1 MHSKPKADGTGPK
14 SESRGQ
20 RLSMS
25 GERTSSMSGTTTL
38 AAPPPVSPEP
48 AYIAASAA
56 SQIIT
61 TDRQTQTDDWFDE
74 RAEKGGFAKVTVSPG
89 SLTLVNA
96 FLDQLLYSFLANARS
111 TSIAALRPAVSEILK
126 PRLAK
131 EAINGADQELE
142 EFLGGGDE
150 EELSAFHNGL
160 EYRGPWELHLVWRRS
175 RLRCMVYTRLGD
187 LEEEDEEA
195 YVERERAEANDEG
208 QRRLSRDLG
217 MVSPAAAIFLT
228 SILEFIGEQVL
239 IVAGEAA
246 YARQEAKNL
255 KELGDNASG
264 SSEGLRIDVEESDME
279 KLAFNTTFGR
289 LWRSWRK
296 RVRTPSMLSTRTM
309 SRDFGLRKGSV
320 SPSSNTTSRKASF
333 SEANEAVQE
342 ISTVVV
348 RPSVAQIL
356 ERPLE
361 TDPISAI
368 TLEDSSRKEDRTSS
382 AHAEDESLS
391 PSDVRHRPRSMVLY
405 PPPIARYI
413 DSDRS
418 KSKPSP
424 GGMQRHRSSSLPTL
438 QPAPYKSPLGENLFA
453 PSSFVRKSRSG
464 RGKEVSPTT
473 EIMRTSSYSS
483 RSSSDVV
490 SRAPRTDKLASLDKQ
505 LQSRPSG
512 MSKEEFDKHMLAM
525 LRDTESPPT
534 GSPSLHSS
542 DRSLASQ
549 DIAPELSHA
558 QPNRNA
564 TGVIGENTPG
574 VVSPSQLPTSQGSF
588 RDQMDSAS
596 EADDSSQDRFPL
608 LSEQLDSK
616 GGEKLPASSM
626 QGERP
631 RTASGSTDE
640 HEYGRMWEHQAP
652 YSYHGP
658 VASHTNNYARV
669 ATAQSVELQEGTLP
683 CLDEHVSVDEN
694 GVPPLTPLRELVEAA
709 HDTSDE
715 ASSLAPSYEASKVE
729 YNAPE
734 RFQGANFPRTEP
746 FSQQVLSQAKP
757 ASKFSDLRSK
767 LPAVNTGTER
777 AAVQRVLPSPIS
789 AREPLTPVPRTSSS
803 SNRDL
808 RPIQTSSSSASQ
820 VSVSQKLKGLVGRD
834 SSDGRRPTTSRR
846 SSEGSSSMASDKRSL
861 RTPKADEAQRTFDQ
875 LIKSD
880 ETLQYTLTPQ
890 NMRDMEVCCGPYSL
904 RTYC

>member
-1 MHSKPKADGTGPK
+1 MEEPRLGIMHPESKADGTGPK
-14 SESRGQ
+14 SENPGQ

-38 AAPPPVSPEP
+38 AAPPPVSPKP

-61 TDRQTQTDDWFDE
+61 SDCQTQTDDWFDE
-74 RAEKGGFAKVTVSPG
+74 RAERGDPTKVTVSPG
-89 SLTLVNA
+89 SLALVNA

-131 EAINGADQELE
+131 EAINGADQELD

-160 EYRGPWELHLVWRRS
+160 EYRGPWDLHLVWRRS

-195 YVERERAEANDEG
+195 YVERERAEAGDEE

-239 IVAGEAA
+239 VVAGEAA
-246 YARQEAKNL
+246 HARQEAKNL

-264 SSEGLRIDVEESDME
+264 SLEGLQIHVEDSDME

-309 SRDFGLRKGSV
+309 SRDFGRRRGSV
-320 SPSSNTTSRKASF
+320 SPTSNSTSRKASF
-333 SEANEAVQE
+333 SEVNDTVQE
-342 ISTVVV
+342 VSTVV

-356 ERPLE
+356 ERSLE
-361 TDPISAI
+361 ADPISAEKRDNS
-368 TLEDSSRKEDRTSS
+368 TRKEHKTSS
-382 AHAEDESLS
+382 AHVQDESLS
-391 PSDVRHRPRSMVLY
+391 SGDVGQRPRSMVVC
-405 PPPIARYI
+405 PQPIAKH
-413 DSDRS
+413 S
-418 KSKPSP
+418 KSDGSESKPTPS
-424 GGMQRHRSSSLPTL
+424 GMQRHRSSSLSAL
-438 QPAPYKSPLGENLFA
+438 QPASYKSYT
-453 PSSFVRKSRSG
+453 PSSFIRKSRSSPG
-464 RGKEVSPTT
+464 EEVCPAI
-473 EIMRTSSYSS
+473 ENLRTSSYSS
-483 RSSSDVV
+483 GSSSDAV
-490 SRAPRTDKLASLDKQ
+490 SRTPGTDNLVALDKQ

-512 MSKEEFDKHMLAM
+512 MSEEEFDKHMLAM
-525 LRDTESPPT
+525 VRDTESPPT
-534 GSPSLHSS
+534 GSSSLHSS

-549 DIAPELSHA
+549 DTAPEFSHA
-558 QPNRNA
+558 QPSRDA
-564 TGVIGENTPG
+564 SGVAGEDTPAG
-574 VVSPSQLPTSQGSF
+574 VAPSQLSTIQGSF
-588 RDQMDSAS
+588 RKQTYCVSD
-596 EADDSSQDRFPL
+596 EDDSSQDRVSLPEHL
-608 LSEQLDSK
+608 NSK
-616 GGEKLPASSM
+616 GREKLPASSM
-626 QGERP
+626 QGERS
-631 RTASGSTDE
+631 RTASGSADE
-640 HEYGRMWEHQAP
+640 HEYGRMWERQAP

-658 VASHTNNYARV
+658 VASHSNSYATV
-669 ATAQSVELQEGTLP
+669 PTFQSREQEGTLP
-683 CLDEHVSVDEN
+683 YRDAHVSVDEN

-715 ASSLAPSYEASKVE
+715 ASSLEPSYEASKVE
-729 YNAPE
+729 QNAPE
-734 RFQGANFPRTEP
+734 RFQDTSFPRTEP

-757 ASKFSDLRSK
+757 ASKLSDLHSK
-767 LPAVNTGTER
+767 LTAVNTGTER
-777 AAVQRVLPSPIS
+777 AAVQRVLPSPVS
-789 AREPLTPVPRTSSS
+789 AREPLTPVPRTSTS

-890 NMRDMEVCCGPYSL
+890 NMRDMDVGFTLIIYGPL
-904 RTYC
+904 C